1 MDGRRKRD
9 KRGDGNAECDRAF
22 GRGSGRDAEYE
33 KSGGNAECRRKS
45 DGATVDGRLGDI
57 LTPEERAEELVLMG
71 LRIKEGI
78 DAERFYRACGIKL
91 FDFLSKKMTKRLAQL
106 DLLCYDDAN
115 IRLTD
120 KGFPLLDEIILEL
133 VS

>member
-1 MDGRRKRD
+1 M
-9 KRGDGNAECDRAF
+9 
-22 GRGSGRDAEYE
+22 
-33 KSGGNAECRRKS
+33 
-45 DGATVDGRLGDI
+45 
-57 LTPEERAEELVLMG
+57 TPEERAEELVLMG

-78 DAERFYRACGIKL
+78 DAERFYRACSIKL